1 MILASECED
10 LLILEPIKMSLVNK
24 FPFLLKL
31 PPTNLED
38 SASFLSLSLPSKSK
52 ANFRFHPGSCPV
64 YKPTFMC
71 LSSFFHG
78 EEAEWKTW
86 YLSPEYRGEKWFLFY
101 SEKVSTGYEN
111 SVIFKQSELA
121 IVLRLFFLTYF
132 LYKQVVFG
140 SEFGSL
146 NVFSDYSLLSLSL
159 YELVCG

>member
-1 MILASECED
+1 
-10 LLILEPIKMSLVNK
+10 
-24 FPFLLKL
+24 
-31 PPTNLED
+31 
-38 SASFLSLSLPSKSK
+38 
-52 ANFRFHPGSCPV
+52 
-64 YKPTFMC
+64 MC
-71 LSSFFHG
+71 LLSFFHG
-78 EEAEWKTW
+78 KEAEWKTW

-140 SEFGSL
+140 SEIGSL